1 MPDRIDPTP
10 TLPRACQTQAG
21 AAGRTWHIT
30 LFLSPAGSSQA
41 LLTEDMPQAECGP
54 WLSVPDGSRA
64 GSVWG

>member
-41 LLTEDMPQAECGP
+41 LLTEDMPQAE
-54 WLSVPDGSRA
+54 
-64 GSVWG
+64 